1 MKVVRVS
8 ALWCMSCLVMRNRY
22 DQWFKNLGI
31 DSVLDLDFDEDDIDA
46 YHIGDILPVVIIYD
60 NDKEILR
67 IVGEKSKKELNKIFE
82 NLPLRI

>member
-67 IVGEKSKKELNKIFE
+67 IVGEKSKKELKKIFE

>member
-1 MKVVRVS
+1 
-8 ALWCMSCLVMRNRY
+8 MRNRY